1 MQGTPMQTALGR
13 QVSSGGR
20 FTWTGLAAM
29 IVSAPLVGLTFARV
43 GEVVQSYLAPSSL
56 VPVLMGVFIG
66 LTIVAITR
74 FGRFGHR
81 STIFSATVAA
91 AVVAAV
97 GYETA
102 LGGTGAVGATG
113 SASACLDATLAK
125 PVAPLAKPVA
135 PPAKPVAPNE
145 STYQFP
151 LGRPLQIDAFF
162 ALLAAAAAVMVTI
175 PAVRVPYCDRCGSWF
190 RTIRNGKI
198 DLPTSRRLAELL
210 DVDRPDRVRSP
221 RYRLSA
227 CQGDCGPTRCELSW
241 ERSGGGVDLARV
253 WLDDKQRSEVVAILD
268 ELNLN
273 ECEAASGRNNAK
285 PQAADPLIPNP

>member
-1 MQGTPMQTALGR
+1 MQTALGR
-13 QVSSGGR
+13 QMSSGGR

-29 IVSAPLVGLTFARV
+29 IVSTPLVGLTFARV
-43 GEVVQSYLAPSSL
+43 GEVVQSYFASSAL
-56 VPVLMGVFIG
+56 VPILMGVFIG

-81 STIFSATVAA
+81 PTIFSATVAA

-102 LGGTGAVGATG
+102 LGGTGV
-113 SASACLDATLAK
+113 S
-125 PVAPLAKPVA
+125 PVFRSGIGKMPV
-135 PPAKPVAPNE
+135 PPA
-145 STYQFP
+145 
-151 LGRPLQIDAFF
+151 AFF
-162 ALLAAAAAVMVTI
+162 ALLAATAAVTVTI

-198 DLPTSRRLAELL
+198 DLPTSRRLAELF
-210 DVDRPDRVRSP
+210 DVDRPDRARSP

-227 CQGDCGPTRCELSW
+227 CRSDCGPTRCELSW

-253 WLDDKQRSEVVAILD
+253 WLDDKQLSEVVAILD

-273 ECEAASGRNNAK
+273 ECETASG
-285 PQAADPLIPNP
+285 L